1 MTIYKRFSSD
11 FQIET
16 IDSADNVTVSTHTL
30 VVDGNLNVIGN
41 VTYIESTELKVDDP
55 FITLAA
61 NNVGSYP
68 AALFTE
74 QGIVAQT
81 GTGTFA
87 GLRFDNA
94 TSEWQISPSVAAN
107 GAAITAYSTIGT
119 AAAGSPGGNINDIQF
134 KAGANTFGGNSNFT
148 FNGTDTVT
156 IEGKLVLGNIG
167 SVPTSVAN
175 SVILYNN
182 QISGG
187 GTGIFAKSAVVDD
200 ELVSKSKAILYSI
213 IF

>member
-1 MTIYKRFSSD
+1 MTIYKRFSTN

-16 IDSADNVTVSTHTL
+16 IDSADNVTVSAHTL
-30 VVDGNLNVIGN
+30 VVDGNLSVLGN

-55 FITLAA
+55 FILLAA

-74 QGIVAQT
+74 QGIVTQT
-81 GTGTFA
+81 STETFA

-94 TSEWQISPSVAAN
+94 TSEWQISSDVSAN

-119 AAAGSPGGNINDIQF
+119 AAAGSPGGDVSDIQF

-156 IEGKLVLGNIG
+156 IEGKLILGNIG
-167 SVPTSVAN
+167 SSPTSVAN

-182 QISGG
+182 QIGSG
-187 GTGIFAKSAVVDD
+187 GTGVFARSAEVDD
-200 ELVSKSKAILYSI
+200 ELVSKSKAIVYSI